1 MCLVSI
7 FDMRSSKRAAR
18 STFQRMANRQTYV
31 QIHPKDNVIVA
42 LQDLPKGTAIAHHG
56 GHFNLYTDIAAKHK
70 FTTTPLNTGDEV
82 VMYGVLV
89 GKATRPIEQGE
100 WISTDN
106 LTHKAE
112 AYTVARRSVYAWQ
125 APDVE
130 MWRHRTFMGYH
141 RSDGSVGTRNFWLVI
156 PLVFCENRNILLL
169 KDAFERE
176 LGFAQPEKYRWQ
188 VRQMLDLVKGGQEA
202 SIDDL
207 VFEDTGLHTPARN
220 PYFPNVDGIKF
231 LTHEMG
237 CGGTNEDCQV
247 LAEVFAGFCIN
258 PNVAGITVLSLG
270 CQKTQIEDVMA
281 EINRRSPHFDKP
293 ILYYNQQTYGTE
305 HALMTTAVRDTF
317 KGLIEINKIKRQPA
331 PLSKINLGLKCG
343 GSDGFSGISANP
355 ALGHASDILVTLGGK
370 TLLAEFPELC
380 GVEQDL
386 INRCEAE
393 SDAEK
398 FVHLMDTY
406 AAQAKAVGSSFD
418 MNPSKGNIKDGLITD
433 AIKSAGAAKK
443 GGNAPVSGVLR
454 YTEQPVKSGLHLL
467 CTPGNDVLATT
478 GMAASGANLIVFT
491 TGLGTPTG
499 NAVTP
504 TAKVSTNT
512 RLAEKMTDIIDFNSG
527 KIISGEE
534 TISENGEAMLEYL
547 IGLASGEYLT
557 KAEILGQDDFIPWR
571 TGINL

>member
-1 MCLVSI
+1 MENT
-7 FDMRSSKRAAR
+7 KK
-18 STFQRMANRQTYV
+18 
-31 QIHPKDNVIVA
+31 QIIAQMHPNDNVLVA
-42 LQDLPKGTAIAHHG
+42 LQDLKKGTYIKQIAHPNMVESDCD
-56 GHFNLYTDIAAKHK
+56 FTLVTDIEAKHK
-70 FTTTPLNTGDEV
+70 FTTTPLSIGDEV

-89 GKATRPIEQGE
+89 GKATQPIAKGE
-100 WISTDN
+100 WISTAN
-106 LTHKAE
+106 LKHESERYSLEKRQP
-112 AYTVARRSVYAWQ
+112 YTAWK
-125 APDVE
+125 APDVSK
-130 MWRHRTFMGYH
+130 WRNRTFMGYH
-141 RSDGSVGTRNFWLVI
+141 RSDGSVGTRNYWLVI
-156 PLVFCENRNILLL
+156 PLVFCENRNIMIL

-176 LGFAQPEKYRWQ
+176 LGFAQPEKYRYQ
-188 VRQMLDLVKGGQEA
+188 VRQLLDLYKQNKIEEIDNLDWKTG
-202 SIDDL
+202 IDDNK
-207 VFEDTGLHTPARN
+207 TINPQPRIPN

-237 CGGTNEDCQV
+237 CGGTNHDCQV
-247 LAEVFAGFCIN
+247 LAEVFAGFCLN

-270 CQKTQIEDVMA
+270 CQKTQIEDLQA
-281 EINRRSPHFDKP
+281 EIKNRTAYFDKP

-305 HALMTTAVRDTF
+305 YALMSAAVRDTF
-317 KGLIEINKIKRQPA
+317 KGLIEINKIERQPA

-355 ALGHASDILVTLGGK
+355 ALGHASDILVTLGGT

-386 INRCEAE
+386 INRCKKVE
-393 SDAEK
+393 DAEK
-398 FVHLMDTY
+398 FIVLMDTY
-406 AAQAKAVGSSFD
+406 AAQAEAQGAGFD

-454 YTEQPVKSGLHLL
+454 YTEQPTKGGLHLL

-504 TAKVSTNT
+504 TAKVSTNS
-512 RLAEKMTDIIDFNSG
+512 RLATKMPDIIDFDSG

-534 TISENGEAMLEYL
+534 TIAENGEAMLEYL

>member
-1 MCLVSI
+1 MEVI
-7 FDMRSSKRAAR
+7 KKE
-18 STFQRMANRQTYV
+18 TFAQM
-31 QIHPKDNVIVA
+31 HPADNVLVA
-42 LQDLPKGTAIAHHG
+42 LQDFKKGTHINKYG
-56 GHFNLYTDIAAKHK
+56 WDFILQTDIEAKHK
-70 FTTTPLNTGDEV
+70 FTTTPLSIGEAV

-89 GKATRPIEQGE
+89 GKAIQPIAQGE
-100 WISTDN
+100 WISTAN
-106 LTHKAE
+106 LKHESEKYSLDKRQPFTN
-112 AYTVARRSVYAWQ
+112 WQ
-125 APDVE
+125 APDVTQ
-130 MWRHRTFMGYH
+130 WQNRTFMGYH
-141 RSDGSVGTRNFWLVI
+141 RSDGLVGTRNYWLVI
-156 PLVFCENRNILLL
+156 PLVFCENRNIMLL

-188 VRQMLDLVKGGQEA
+188 VRQLLDLYKNGQLSDIEN
-202 SIDDL
+202 IT
-207 VFEDTGLHTPARN
+207 FEDKKETPSVRN

-237 CGGTNEDCQV
+237 CGGTNQDCQA

-270 CQKTQIEDVMA
+270 CQKTQIEDVEA
-281 EINRRSPHFDKP
+281 EIRKRNPHFDKP

-305 HALMTTAVRDTF
+305 HALMSAAVRDTF
-317 KGLIEINKIKRQPA
+317 KGLIETNKIERRPA
-331 PLSKINLGLKCG
+331 LISKINLGLKCG

-355 ALGHASDILVTLGGK
+355 ALGHVSDILVTLGAT

-386 INRCEAE
+386 INRCESVE
-393 SDAEK
+393 DAEK
-398 FVHLMDTY
+398 FIVLMDTY
-406 AAQAKAVGSSFD
+406 AAQAEAQGAGFD

-443 GGNAPVSGVLR
+443 GGNAPVSGVLN
-454 YTEQPVKSGLHLL
+454 YTEQPTKSGLHLL

-478 GMAASGANLIVFT
+478 GMAASAANLIVFT

-504 TAKVSTNT
+504 TVKVSTNN
-512 RLAEKMTDIIDFNSG
+512 RLAAKMTDIIDFNSG
-527 KIISGEE
+527 KIIAGEE
-534 TISENGEAMLEYL
+534 TIAENGDAMLEYL

-571 TGINL
+571 RGLNL

>member
-1 MCLVSI
+1 MNKENLQI
-7 FDMRSSKRAAR
+7 IAR
-18 STFQRMANRQTYV
+18 L
-31 QIHPKDNVIVA
+31 HPDDNVLVA
-42 LQDLPKGTAIAHHG
+42 LQNLKKGTHVKDGDTVIVLA
-56 GHFNLYTDIAAKHK
+56 TDIDAKHK
-70 FTTTPLNTGDEV
+70 FTTCRLEKGMEV
-82 VMYGVLV
+82 IMYGVLV
-89 GKATRPIEQGE
+89 GKVTRDAEKGE
-100 WISTDN
+100 WISVNN
-106 LTHKAE
+106 LSHESEPFSMDKRKP
-112 AYTVARRSVYAWQ
+112 VVSISIPDIARWQ
-125 APDVE
+125 N
-130 MWRHRTFMGYH
+130 RTFQGYH
-141 RSDGSVGTRNFWLVI
+141 RSDGRVGTRNYWLVI
-156 PLVFCENRNILLL
+156 PLVFCENRNIMIL

-176 LGFAQPEKYRWQ
+176 LGFAQPEKYRYQ
-188 VRQMLDLVKGGQEA
+188 VRQLLDYYKAGEINKIDEA
-202 SIDDL
+202 EFSDTNTIKTLKNSI
-207 VFEDTGLHTPARN
+207 
-220 PYFPNVDGIKF
+220 FPNVDGIKF

-237 CGGTNEDCQV
+237 CGGTNHDCQV

-270 CQKTQIEDVMA
+270 CQKTQIEDLMT
-281 EINRRSPHFDKP
+281 EIKLRNPAFDKP
-293 ILYYNQQTYGTE
+293 VLYFNQQTYGTE
-305 HALMTTAVRDTF
+305 HALMSAAVKETF
-317 KGLIEINKIKRQPA
+317 KGLIEINKISRKPA

-355 ALGHASDILVTLGGK
+355 ALGHVSDILVSLGGV

-386 INRCEAE
+386 INRCKNE

-398 FVHLMDTY
+398 FITLMTTY
-406 AAQAKAVGSSFD
+406 ADQALSQGASFD

-454 YTEQPVKSGLHLL
+454 YTEQPRNEGLHLL

-512 RLAEKMTDIIDFNSG
+512 ILSQKMPDIIDFNSG
-527 KIISGEE
+527 KIITGEE
-534 TISENGEAMLEYL
+534 TIAENGEKMLEYL
-547 IGLASGEYLT
+547 IGLASGEYHT

-571 TGINL
+571 TGLNL

>member
-1 MCLVSI
+1 MSSI
-7 FDMRSSKRAAR
+7 K
-18 STFQRMANRQTYV
+18 TYA
-31 QIHPKDNVIVA
+31 QIHPKDNLIVA
-42 LQDLPKGTAIAHHG
+42 LQNLTKGTVIEHPGIPA
-56 GHFNLYTDIAAKHK
+56 FPLYTDIAAKHK
-70 FTTTPLNTGDEV
+70 FATTRLAPGDPV
-82 VMYGVLV
+82 IMYGVLV
-89 GKATRPIEQGE
+89 GKATRAIEQGE
-100 WISTDN
+100 WISTEN
-106 LTHKAE
+106 LRHESDGYGIDKRQPA
-112 AYTVARRSVYAWQ
+112 AWQ
-125 APDVE
+125 PPNVDK
-130 MWRHRTFMGYH
+130 WRERTFMGYH
-141 RSDGSVGTRNFWLVI
+141 RSDGSVGTRNYWLVI
-156 PLVFCENRNILLL
+156 PLVFCENRNILVL

-176 LGFAQPEKYRWQ
+176 LGFAQPEKYRRQ
-188 VRQMLDLVKGGQEA
+188 VRQMLDLVKAGKTTE
-202 SIDDL
+202 IDQLPVD
-207 VFEDTGLHTPARN
+207 DTATDAPTRN
-220 PYFPNVDGIKF
+220 PFFPNVDGIKF

-237 CGGTNEDCQV
+237 CGGTNHDCQV

-270 CQKTQIEDVMA
+270 CQKTQIEDVQA
-281 EINRRSPHFDKP
+281 EIKKRSPHFGKP
-293 ILYYNQQTYGTE
+293 LLYFNQQTYGTE
-305 HALMTTAVRDTF
+305 HALMTAAVRETF
-317 KGLIEINKIKRQPA
+317 KGLLDINKIERRPA
-331 PLSKINLGLKCG
+331 PLSRINLGLKCG

-355 ALGHASDILVTLGGK
+355 ALGHVSDILVTLGGK

-386 INRCEAE
+386 INRCESAA
-393 SDAEK
+393 DAEK
-398 FVHLMDTY
+398 FIVLMDTY
-406 AAQAKAVGSSFD
+406 ASQAAAVGASFD

-454 YTEQPVKSGLHLL
+454 YTEQPVKGGLHLL

-527 KIISGEE
+527 KIIAGEE
-534 TISENGEAMLEYL
+534 TIAENGDAMLEYL
-547 IGLASGEYLT
+547 IGLASGDYLT

>member
-1 MCLVSI
+1 M
-7 FDMRSSKRAAR
+7 
-18 STFQRMANRQTYV
+18 
-31 QIHPKDNVIVA
+31 HPNDNVLVA
-42 LQDLPKGTAIAHHG
+42 LQDIKKGTHIRQ
-56 GHFNLYTDIAAKHK
+56 NSWDITLNMDIEAKHK
-70 FTTTPLNTGDEV
+70 FTTTPLSIGDEV

-89 GKATRPIEQGE
+89 GKATQPIAKGE
-100 WISTDN
+100 WISTAN
-106 LTHKAE
+106 LKHESEKYSLE
-112 AYTVARRSVYAWQ
+112 KRQPYAWK
-125 APDVE
+125 APDVSK
-130 MWRHRTFMGYH
+130 WCNRTFMGYH
-141 RSDGSVGTRNFWLVI
+141 RSDGSVGTRNYWLVI
-156 PLVFCENRNILLL
+156 PLVFCENRNILIL

-176 LGFAQPEKYRWQ
+176 LGFAQPEKYRYQ
-188 VRQMLDLVKGGQEA
+188 VRQLVDLYKNGKIEEIDNLDLGMADEERKTINPQPRI
-202 SIDDL
+202 S
-207 VFEDTGLHTPARN
+207 N

-237 CGGTNEDCQV
+237 CGGTNHDCQV
-247 LAEVFAGFCIN
+247 LAEVFAGFCLN

-270 CQKTQIEDVMA
+270 CQKTQIEDLQA
-281 EINRRSPHFDKP
+281 EIKSRTQHFDKP

-305 HALMTTAVRDTF
+305 HALMSAAVRDTF
-317 KGLIEINKIKRQPA
+317 KGLIEINKIERKPA

-355 ALGHASDILVTLGGK
+355 ALGHASDILVTLGGT

-386 INRCEAE
+386 ISRCEKVE
-393 SDAEK
+393 DAEK
-398 FVHLMDTY
+398 FIVLMDTY
-406 AAQAKAVGSSFD
+406 AAQAEAQGAGFD

-454 YTEQPVKSGLHLL
+454 YTEQPTEGGLHLL

-504 TAKVSTNT
+504 TAKVSTNS
-512 RLAEKMTDIIDFNSG
+512 RLAAKMPDIIDFDSG

-534 TISENGEAMLEYL
+534 TIAENGEAMLEYL
-547 IGLASGEYLT
+547 IGLASGDYLT

>member
-1 MCLVSI
+1 MEKQI
-7 FDMRSSKRAAR
+7 FA
-18 STFQRMANRQTYV
+18 QL
-31 QIHPKDNVIVA
+31 HPNDNVLVA
-42 LQDLPKGTAIAHHG
+42 LQDLKKGTHINQYG
-56 GHFNLYTDIAAKHK
+56 CDFSLSTDISAKHK
-70 FTTTPLNTGDEV
+70 FSTKALNTSDEV
-82 VMYGVLV
+82 YMYGVLV
-89 GKATRPIEQGE
+89 GKATQPIAQGE
-100 WISTDN
+100 WVSTAN

-112 AYTVARRSVYAWQ
+112 KYGIEKRKPYTGWSAPNISKWQ
-125 APDVE
+125 N
-130 MWRHRTFMGYH
+130 RTFLGYH

-156 PLVFCENRNILLL
+156 PLVFCENRNIMIL

-176 LGFAQPEKYRWQ
+176 LGFAQPEKYRYQ
-188 VRQMLDLVKGGQEA
+188 VRQLIELYQEDKI
-202 SIDDL
+202 SEIDEFA
-207 VFEDTGLHTPARN
+207 FEDKKDTQILKNAI
-220 PYFPNVDGIKF
+220 FPNVDGIKF

-237 CGGTNEDCQV
+237 CGGTNQDCQV
-247 LAEVFAGFCIN
+247 LAEVFAGMCIN

-270 CQKTQIEDVMA
+270 CQKTQIEDLQA
-281 EINRRSPHFDKP
+281 EISNKTNHFNKP

-305 HALMTTAVRDTF
+305 HALMSAAVRGTF
-317 KGLIEINKIKRQPA
+317 KGLIEINKIVRKPA

-355 ALGHASDILVTLGGK
+355 ALGHASDILVTLGGT

-386 INRCEAE
+386 INRCEHT

-398 FVHLMDTY
+398 FITLMETY
-406 AAQAKAVGSSFD
+406 SAQSEADGSGFD

-443 GGNAPVSGVLR
+443 GGNAPVAGVLN
-454 YTEQPVKSGLHLL
+454 YTEQPQKPGLQLL

-499 NAVTP
+499 NAITP
-504 TAKVSTNT
+504 TVKVSTNSH
-512 RLAEKMTDIIDFNSG
+512 LAAKMPDIIDFDAG
-527 KIISGEE
+527 KVISGEE
-534 TISENGEAMLEYL
+534 TIAENGEAMLEYI

-571 TGINL
+571 RGVNL